1 MKRLFFATIA
11 LFIIAGLTFWVIS
24 KDPEIS
30 PDALTKFARVS
41 ELEKHLP
48 PAKSGDAK
56 AQYLVGKVYA
66 LGTGVKKDQHKAY
79 EWFSKSADQGFGPA
93 RYELGKMFA
102 DGNGVRQ
109 NYYTAAKWYRLAATF
124 NNNSNAQFRLGELH
138 FNGRGVEHDYG
149 KAIAYYT
156 KAAGQGHAAAQ
167 YLLGAIYQEG
177 WGVPKDLITAYMWQ
191 KLALPSRDEAMAVH
205 KKYDPQKKL
214 KVLMDKMN
222 NYQIDEAE
230 RRLEALKKP
239 R

>member
-1 MKRLFFATIA
+1 MKRLFIATIA

-24 KDPEIS
+24 NDPEINTG
-30 PDALTKFARVS
+30 ALKSLTRVS
-41 ELEKHLP
+41 ELKKHLP
-48 PAKSGDAK
+48 AAEAGDAK
-56 AQYLVGKVYA
+56 AQYLVGQIYA
-66 LGTGVKKDQHKAY
+66 QGTGVKKDPKQAY
-79 EWFSKSADQGFGPA
+79 EWYTKSANQGYGA
-93 RYELGKMFA
+93 SRYEIGKMFA
-102 DGNGVRQ
+102 DGKPVRQ

-124 NNNSNAQFRLGELH
+124 NNNAKAQFRLGELY

-191 KLALPSRDEAMAVH
+191 KLALPHRDEAMAVH
-205 KKYDPQKKL
+205 KKYDPRKKL
-214 KVLMDKMN
+214 AVLKDKMN
-222 NYQIDEAE
+222 NYQLEEAE
-230 RRLEALKKP
+230 RRLAELRKP

>member
-1 MKRLFFATIA
+1 MKRLFLATIA
-11 LFIIAGLTFWVIS
+11 LFIIAGLTFWVIDS
-24 KDPEIS
+24 EPEIDS
-30 PDALTKFARVS
+30 NALRSFKQVS
-41 ELEKHLP
+41 DLDKIMP
-48 PAKSGDAK
+48 AAKSGDAK
-56 AQYLVGKVYA
+56 AQYQVGQIYA
-66 LGTGVKKDQHKAY
+66 LGTGVKKDPHQAY
-79 EWFSKSADQGFGPA
+79 VWFAKSANLGFGPA
-93 RYELGKMFA
+93 RFELGKMFA
-102 DGNGVRQ
+102 DGRGVRQ

-124 NNNSNAQFRLGELH
+124 NNNHNAQFRLGELH
-138 FNGRGVEHDYG
+138 FNGRGVEHDYA

-191 KLALPSRDEAMAVH
+191 KLALPHRDEAMAVH
-205 KKYDPQKKL
+205 KQYDPQVKL